1 MAVSLSGSASL
12 WPEGREHHLVPEE
25 SGRGGSDGR
34 KGDNCEDDD
43 GTGAVGGTAVLGW
56 SSEGDSWGELGRG
69 QGQEGRHFGLEAQ
82 FYPLLTAHTRQEGV
96 WTSYFPPLS
105 PTFPILQMRVLM
117 PVSLPVGRRNPVA

>member
-43 GTGAVGGTAVLGW
+43 GTGAVVGLR
-56 SSEGDSWGELGRG
+56 SWGGVLRVTAGVSWEEDRDRRAGTLDSRLSST
-69 QGQEGRHFGLEAQ
+69 HF
-82 FYPLLTAHTRQEGV
+82 
-96 WTSYFPPLS
+96 
-105 PTFPILQMRVLM
+105 
-117 PVSLPVGRRNPVA
+117 SLPTPDKREYGQVISLL